1 MAGRE
6 EAEQRL
12 QQIQAQLEESKSSRV
27 DLESASSE
35 LLCQQESS
43 RRGEAAVLISLFF
56 FFF

>member
-35 LLCQQESS
+35 LLGQQESS
-43 RRGEAAVLISLFF
+43 RRGEAAALISIFVF
-56 FFF
+56 